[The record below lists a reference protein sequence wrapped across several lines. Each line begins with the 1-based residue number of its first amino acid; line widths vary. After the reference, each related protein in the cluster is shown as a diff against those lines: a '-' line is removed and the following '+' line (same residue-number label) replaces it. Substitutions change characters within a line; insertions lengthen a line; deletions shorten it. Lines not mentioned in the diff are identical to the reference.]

1 MSKTASKRT
10 SISSEKNSVKGKFY
24 IKTYGCQANKN
35 ESERLATYFHETE
48 GLIATDDWRESD
60 VKVIMLNTC
69 SVRKA
74 GDDRVYSLLNKIG
87 HHFGVVKKKKSQKDE
102 QAKDSNGKQ
111 KEEREEEERE
121 GREEEKKGGE
131 EEREEEKSQNQKK
144 ANLPRV
150 ILTGCMSRYGEEK
163 LKAKYPI
170 LSEVWKP
177 GKIGFSFP
185 PTRMDKNQAFIQ
197 ISTGCNSFCTYC
209 VVPYARGREKSR
221 SREEIMAEIKQAVAD
236 GYQEITLLGQN
247 VNSWGLEKVGIAE
260 RKGDF
265 RENSHFNNQHS
276 GAKNV
281 ALAKKAMV
289 EDVAGGV
296 AGNIV
301 GDVTGN
307 IVGDVTGN
315 SENFF
320 DNEEKRKKNIGEK
333 NITNETNRKESIGEK
348 NITQGEKSVLPN
360 NRDQYYVPEGTPPF
374 VALIQEISR
383 IPEIKI
389 IRFLTSNP
397 WDFYDEL
404 IEEIGRNPKIDR
416 FIHLPI
422 QSGSNTVLAR
432 MNRGYT
438 REDYLDLVA
447 RLRAAAP
454 DIVLGTDIIVGFC
467 GETKAEFEDTVDLVK
482 KVGFKLAFVA
492 IYSKRAGTVAT
503 KIYEDDVPFIEK
515 KRRFEILD
523 KIINKDQ
530 LATRPKVV

>member
-1 MSKTASKRT
+1 MSKTSPKIKANIKT
-10 SISSEKNSVKGKFY
+10 KVDAPKGKFY
-24 IKTYGCQANKN
+24 IKTYGCQGNKN
-35 ESERLATYFHETE
+35 ESERLATYFREKE
-48 GLIATDDWRESD
+48 NLVAATDWQEEG
-60 VKVIMLNTC
+60 VKVILLNTC

-74 GDDRVYSLLNKIG
+74 ADDRVYALLNRINK
-87 HHFGVVKKKKSQKDE
+87 HFTATKSKKS
-102 QAKDSNGKQ
+102 
-111 KEEREEEERE
+111 
-121 GREEEKKGGE
+121 
-131 EEREEEKSQNQKK
+131 
-144 ANLPRV
+144 ANCPRV

-163 LKAKYPI
+163 LRAKYSI
-170 LSEVWKP
+170 LSEVWEP

-185 PTRMDKNQAFIQ
+185 PTRMDKNQAFVQ

-221 SREEIMAEIKQAVAD
+221 SREEIMAEVRQAVAD

-247 VNSWGLEKVGIAE
+247 VNSWGLEKVGIFE

-265 RENSHFNNQHS
+265 RENSHLNNQHS

-281 ALAKKAMV
+281 ALAKKAG
-289 EDVAGGV
+289 ED
-296 AGNIV
+296 
-301 GDVTGN
+301 DK
-307 IVGDVTGN
+307 
-315 SENFF
+315 NFF
-320 DNEEKRKKNIGEK
+320 DNEKNQK
-333 NITNETNRKESIGEK
+333 NSVGKK
-348 NITQGEKSVLPN
+348 NITQEEKSVLPN
-360 NRDQYYVPEGTPPF
+360 NRDQYYAPEGMPPF
-374 VALIQEISR
+374 VSLIQEISQ
-383 IPEIKI
+383 IPEVRT

-416 FIHLPI
+416 FVHLPV

-454 DIVLGTDIIVGFC
+454 DVVLGTDIIVGFC
-467 GETKAEFEDTVDLVK
+467 GETQAEFEETVDLVK
-482 KVGFKLAFVA
+482 KVGFRLAFVA
-492 IYSKRAGTVAT
+492 IYSRRQGTVAT
-503 KIYEDDVPFIEK
+503 RLYEDDVPFAEK